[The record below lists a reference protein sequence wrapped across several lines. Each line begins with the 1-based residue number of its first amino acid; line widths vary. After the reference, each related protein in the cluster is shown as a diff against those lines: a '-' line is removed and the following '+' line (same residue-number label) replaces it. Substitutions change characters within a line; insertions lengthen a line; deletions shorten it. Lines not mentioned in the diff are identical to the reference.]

1 MRVESRASATK
12 QQDRTGELAPAAARQ
27 RERIQPRL
35 STPRGRL
42 PTPSGRS
49 CGRGEIADRA
59 PAPPTSVNAVA
70 VYRDRKKLLAPDIAN
85 QDFSEAR
92 ALELL
97 LELQID
103 RDQLALLLGA
113 VGAGKVPA
121 LMIVRSPAV
130 IDEVE
135 KITCHGFLLAL
146 VLADSV
152 RCRSL

>member
-1 MRVESRASATK
+1 MPKECRRNWPLLGEYVIIQRGLTKGACGQAGRSTRRSSAHHTHYKRGLLMLSALKKPIGRFECPTRASATK

-70 VYRDRKKLLAPDIAN
+70 VYRDRKK
-85 QDFSEAR
+85 
-92 ALELL
+92 
-97 LELQID
+97 
-103 RDQLALLLGA
+103 
-113 VGAGKVPA
+113 
-121 LMIVRSPAV
+121 
-130 IDEVE
+130 
-135 KITCHGFLLAL
+135 
-146 VLADSV
+146 
-152 RCRSL
+152 